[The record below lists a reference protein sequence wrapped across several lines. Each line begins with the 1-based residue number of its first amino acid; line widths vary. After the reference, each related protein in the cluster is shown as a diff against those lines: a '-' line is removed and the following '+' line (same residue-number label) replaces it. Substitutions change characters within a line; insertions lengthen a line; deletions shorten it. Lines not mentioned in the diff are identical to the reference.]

1 MIWFNKKAD
10 ALSEFLKEN
19 GKFFFARDNP
29 SNHPKCEGK
38 KQYSFLNSYE
48 EFLEFEKKIEKK
60 DRNFYEVILGD
71 NQRYEYYDLDGW
83 DYELFPNYK
92 TFLTYFIDWRKK
104 FRDNFYISD
113 MVVLEACAYNEEKD
127 LIKGSLHIII
137 KSMAFSNQKCQKIW
151 AKRFSEFLTEN
162 EAKIKIDMAVY
173 SKDQLFRLEG
183 STKKGKN
190 RFFKRVAN
198 YGDLHKNSF
207 VSHDVCNHKIWD
219 EEEEVKKDLLER
231 QKIMEEKVKNLK
243 DLDNPK
249 IYEDVREKILAG
261 THKKCDSEITNRLNY
276 DTFIKHFC
284 YPLIASF
291 GFQFLETRWDEIWSL
306 YRHCENC
313 NGDAQLNSLRNAQIE
328 PSKSAFYKAFG
339 DKTRFKIKA
348 TYLNDKWVRPITT
361 NKKNLIVKAYM
372 GKGKTTAIKD
382 YLERN
387 KDKSVLFLTSRRS
400 FASSL
405 FKSLDGF
412 VSYSGKTAQNI
423 NKENRLILQVESL
436 YKLERLY
443 DIVVLDE
450 CESILYQMTSIK
462 THKSNIVVNM
472 EKLKTLLNSSKINLW
487 FDSFISSKTLNFLER
502 MDMVDSTEYQIYTTL
517 PEKRTAY
524 FISKQTDLL
533 GALISD
539 LKDGKKSYF
548 YCSSKKKLTEFF
560 IPNIISNLPDK
571 KVKVYNSK
579 ELNSLNDVNKEWGE
593 LDLVATTASITVG
606 VNFDKKDHFNNIYI
620 YMNASSK
627 NNVRDVF
634 QAHMRVRHIKDN
646 VLKFC
651 LNTKLYGVSS
661 SLPISKT
668 ELKKHIDLREEILQ
682 SDYKTKFLEIDPIFK
697 ELYIDNKREHN
708 LSIICLEKIF
718 NSYLIKCGYELG
730 VLDEI
735 EYMFNLEEVKI
746 EPYMEYNVIKSISK
760 DEYYRLLQ
768 KEKIGGVSREE
779 KAQME
784 KYLFQN
790 LLLRVETDKEE
801 HLWDLY
807 CDYGKSKFNQIRFE
821 KCEKEREDLL
831 KVVSETHFMDKPII
845 SRLKVIDEIC
855 HMLGMKNSNDLI
867 TLQRDKIREKV
878 EGLKGMKER
887 IKNVFELRDRAKGE
901 KFEEKEAVSLLNEV
915 FERWGYTKIERGKRQ
930 RKRINGKAIDVSGFD
945 VIETE
950 DVYKYIKPIEIRQTY
965 KSLLFFGKE
974 KIEIN

>member
-1 MIWFNKKAD
+1 MIWFNKKSS
-10 ALSEFLKEN
+10 ALSEFMVKKA
-19 GKFFFARDNP
+19 GFFFARDNP
-29 SNHPKCEGK
+29 NNHPSCQGK

-48 EFLEFEKKIEKK
+48 DFLEFEKKVKK
-60 DRNFYEVILGD
+60 TDRNFYEVILGEK
-71 NQRYEYYDLDGW
+71 QRYEYYDLDGW
-83 DYELFPNYK
+83 DYAEFPSYK
-92 TFLTYFIDWRKK
+92 SFLNHFIYWRKK

-113 MVVLEACAYNEEKD
+113 VIVLEACAYNEEKN

-137 KSMAFSNQKCQKIW
+137 KSMVFSNQKCQKIW
-151 AKRFSEFLTEN
+151 AKRFSEFLEQN
-162 EAKIKIDMAVY
+162 EAKIRIDMAVY

-183 STKKGKN
+183 STKKDKN
-190 RFFKRVAN
+190 RFFKRVPN

-207 VSHDVCNHKIWD
+207 VCHDVDINKIWD

-249 IYEDVREKILAG
+249 IYEDVREQILAG
-261 THKKCDSEITNRLNY
+261 THKKCDSEIKDKLNY
-276 DTFIKHFC
+276 NTWISFC
-284 YPLIASF
+284 YSIMASF

-306 YRHCENC
+306 YRHCDNYDM
-313 NGDAQLNSLRNAQIE
+313 NSQLNSLRAIQIE
-328 PSKSAFYKAFG
+328 PSKSAFYKVFG
-339 DKTRFKIKA
+339 DKKNFKIKA
-348 TYLNDKWVRPITT
+348 IYLNDKWVRPINTD
-361 NKKNLIVKAYM
+361 KKNLIVKAYM

-387 KDKSVLFLTSRRS
+387 KDKSVIFLTSRRS

-405 FKSLDGF
+405 FKSLNGF

-423 NKENRLILQVESL
+423 NRENRLILQVESL
-436 YKLERLY
+436 FKLERAY

-462 THKSNIVVNM
+462 THKSNIVLNM

-487 FDSFISSKTLNFLER
+487 FDAFISSKTLNFLER
-502 MDMVDSTEYQIYTTL
+502 MDMTDLTEYQIYTTL

-524 FISKQTDLL
+524 FISEQKDLL

-539 LKDGKKSYF
+539 LKAGKRSYF

-579 ELNSLNDVNKEWGE
+579 ELNSLNDVNKEWSE
-593 LDLVATTASITVG
+593 LDLVATTSSITVG
-606 VNFDKKDHFNNIYI
+606 VNFDKRNHFDNIYI
-620 YMNASSK
+620 YMNACSK

-634 QAHMRVRHIKDN
+634 QAHMRVRHIRDN

-668 ELKKHIDLREEILQ
+668 ELKKHVDLREEILQ

-697 ELYIDNKREHN
+697 ELYVDNKREHN

-718 NSYLIKCGYELG
+718 NSYLIKCGYDLG
-730 VLDEI
+730 VSDEI
-735 EYMFNLEEVKI
+735 EYLFNLETVKI
-746 EPYMEYNVIKSISK
+746 EPYMEYNVIRSICK

-768 KEKIGGVSREE
+768 KEKIEGVSKEE

-790 LLLRVETDKEE
+790 LLLEIHPDKEIY
-801 HLWDLY
+801 LWDLY

-821 KCEKEREDLL
+821 KCESLREELL
-831 KVVSETHFMDKPII
+831 KIVSETHFMSQPIL
-845 SRLKVIDEIC
+845 SRLKVIEEIC

-867 TLQRDKIREKV
+867 TLQRDKIREKA
-878 EGLKGMKER
+878 EHLKGMKER
-887 IKNVFELRDRAKGE
+887 IKNVFELRDRAKGD

-915 FERWGYTKIERGKRQ
+915 FQRWGYTKIESEKRRQ
-930 RKRINGKAIDVSGFD
+930 KRINGKSVDVSGFN
-945 VIETE
+945 VIEAE

-965 KSLLFFGKE
+965 KSLLIDGNK